1 MRWLRFALQI
11 LITLK
16 KSSALL
22 VSFSKIMSPLI
33 SELESKEE
41 TETETETETLADPF
55 HALWL
60 GAT

>member
-41 TETETETETLADPF
+41 TETETETLADPF